1 MLRYGLRT
9 SGSEL
14 EHSIWAARGGSL
26 QRAGM
31 APAARGE
38 AKRAG
43 EDCGK
48 DAPWKSPSDF
58 PTSLGNPA
66 QTAGFPL
73 SHSHDGGTLST
84 SYRTYRV
91 LKKADILT
99 CYRHEWTQNVL
110 IPSRVQGASWGKKRL
125 NVD

>member
-1 MLRYGLRT
+1 MFGHHLRT

-14 EHSIWAARGGSL
+14 EHSIWASRCGSL
-26 QRAGM
+26 QRSGM
-31 APAARGE
+31 ALPAGAE

-73 SHSHDGGTLST
+73 SHRHDGGALST
-84 SYRTYRV
+84 SNRTYRV
-91 LKKADILT
+91 L
-99 CYRHEWTQNVL
+99 
-110 IPSRVQGASWGKKRL
+110 
-125 NVD
+125 

>member
-1 MLRYGLRT
+1 MLGHRLRT

-14 EHSIWAARGGSL
+14 ERSIRASRGGSL
-26 QRAGM
+26 QRERLALPTG
-31 APAARGE
+31 GE
-38 AKRAG
+38 AKQTG

-73 SHSHDGGTLST
+73 SHSHDGSTLST
-84 SYRTYRV
+84 SNRTYRV

-99 CYRHEWTQNVL
+99 C
-110 IPSRVQGASWGKKRL
+110 
-125 NVD
+125 

>member
-1 MLRYGLRT
+1 MLGHRLRT

-14 EHSIWAARGGSL
+14 ERTIRASRGGSL
-26 QRAGM
+26 QRAGL
-31 APAARGE
+31 APDTGGE
-38 AKRAG
+38 AKRA

-84 SYRTYRV
+84 SNRTYRV

-99 CYRHEWTQNVL
+99 CYGHACGCARF
-110 IPSRVQGASWGKKRL
+110 ARL
-125 NVD
+125 

>member
-1 MLRYGLRT
+1 MLGHRLPT

-14 EHSIWAARGGSL
+14 ERSIRASRSRSL

-31 APAARGE
+31 ALPAGGE
-38 AKRAG
+38 AQQTG

-58 PTSLGNPA
+58 PASLGNPA

-84 SYRTYRV
+84 SNRTYRV
-91 LKKADILT
+91 LKKADLLT
-99 CYRHEWTQNVL
+99 CYG
-110 IPSRVQGASWGKKRL
+110 QGEKDCL
-125 NVD
+125 T

>member
-1 MLRYGLRT
+1 MFGHGLRT

-14 EHSIWAARGGSL
+14 EHSIRTSRCRSL

-31 APAARGE
+31 ASVARSK

-66 QTAGFPL
+66 QTAACPL

-99 CYRHEWTQNVL
+99 CYGHGL
-110 IPSRVQGASWGKKRL
+110 IRCPRFAARL
-125 NVD
+125 MRSP

>member
-1 MLRYGLRT
+1 MLGHRLRT

-14 EHSIWAARGGSL
+14 ERSIRASRGGSL
-26 QRAGM
+26 QRERM
-31 APAARGE
+31 ALPTGGE
-38 AKRAG
+38 AKQTG

-73 SHSHDGGTLST
+73 SHSHDGSTLST
-84 SYRTYRV
+84 SNRTYRV

-99 CYRHEWTQNVL
+99 C
-110 IPSRVQGASWGKKRL
+110 
-125 NVD
+125 

>member
-1 MLRYGLRT
+1 RNASWMLGHRVRT
-9 SGSEL
+9 SRSEL
-14 EHSIWAARGGSL
+14 EHSLWASRCGSL

-31 APAARGE
+31 ALPAREE

-66 QTAGFPL
+66 HTAGFPL
-73 SHSHDGGTLST
+73 SHSHGGGAFST
-84 SYRTYRV
+84 STRTYRV
-91 LKKADILT
+91 LKKADLLT
-99 CYRHEWTQNVL
+99 CYGQINYRVRECRPQNCH
-110 IPSRVQGASWGKKRL
+110 KRPL
-125 NVD
+125 H